1 MQVKKETI
9 IRTVILT
16 IVMVNQIFMNFVG
29 KPLIAFDDD
38 TLTEWVTNIVTIV
51 AVAWA
56 WWENNSFTN
65 EAIIADE
72 ELAEMKGR
80 KK

>member
-16 IVMVNQIFMNFVG
+16 IVMVNQIFVNFVG

-38 TLTEWVTNIVTIV
+38 DIMTEW
-51 AVAWA
+51 
-56 WWENNSFTN
+56 
-65 EAIIADE
+65 
-72 ELAEMKGR
+72 
-80 KK
+80 